1 MAARQE
7 QCSICG
13 DWGKSSFK
21 SGFCQFEAINPS
33 SRVIEILNYW
43 WKPKTTPKPTL
54 SIWSRQEY
62 MFTLMNHQ
70 EWSNVWTDANIIGEN
85 PWAAGGQLG
94 RRGMDFDRR
103 WDGKVSFF
111 VEYQQYCFECSRCLE
126 VLSFLK
132 SHFNLTT
139 RLDAASTIPAPYPY
153 EMINRLNKGR
163 RRLWQRFYT
172 SNITVSFECQKYLI
186 LSGW

>member
-1 MAARQE
+1 MKTKDQTKTKTKIKK
-7 QCSICG
+7 QNQTS
-13 DWGKSSFK
+13 
-21 SGFCQFEAINPS
+21 N
-33 SRVIEILNYW
+33 LN
-43 WKPKTTPKPTL
+43 KTGY
-54 SIWSRQEY
+54 R
-62 MFTLMNHQ
+62 LMLIDHQ